1 MITLR
6 MLLSFCLIFFQFQSG
21 VSYKSVAHK
30 NSVYLK
36 NRASANK
43 SKYKKRNNYW
53 KKLDE
58 KERRDFYCNLE
69 LNHITDNKLVWKT
82 IKAFLIDKI
91 IQSAAVTLVN
101 KENNQIMPDNLELA
115 EAFDNYSAI
124 AVANLGIK
132 TFESSATDN
141 KYSVSKDDADLAIE
155 KCKDHPC
162 LKMINETKKM

>member
-1 MITLR
+1 

-82 IKAFLIDKI
+82 IKAFSLIRLFSLLQLPLLTKKI
-91 IQSAAVTLVN
+91 I
-101 KENNQIMPDNLELA
+101 K
-115 EAFDNYSAI
+115 
-124 AVANLGIK
+124 
-132 TFESSATDN
+132 
-141 KYSVSKDDADLAIE
+141 
-155 KCKDHPC
+155 
-162 LKMINETKKM
+162 